1 MSPDNLIA
9 LGIFGTAG
17 LALIAGLG
25 AWIWENTQKR
35 SARLSEE
42 LTDSQIA
49 PTPSINMLEPAQ
61 PITTLTQPGSI
72 RSKFLERPRQILS
85 PPPQK
90 IGPAHKQ
97 IEEVELKTET
107 VETDITYEEAL
118 QDQVE
123 ADEPST
129 ELDEPE
135 APANTEDESFFTCS
149 GHANWTSPENDRDS
163 SAITRAIFRDGFSS
177 LIFSFAGFSNHNW
190 PREFLLKRETQTSYA
205 GAKRHENIS
214 IHCNIRLKAL
224 EGKNLEFDGWWQ
236 ADRHDNTKYLKYRF
250 SGVLQTSRQIPPAT
264 LGPTPGAAI
273 RPSAAPAPVGVADV
287 RDISIPGRRFSIG
300 IGEYRGNPFLEIL
313 ENNRPWGET
322 HRKAKRHFS
331 FGRRKARMII
341 LAKDQI
347 QAFVTSGGESPAGL
361 PVTVSSMPLLDGNVV
376 IKKED
381 SFNIGSLRLPHPHIK
396 ITHKNESLGIGLS
409 KADAL
414 LALWPLIEK
423 WAKKD

>member
-1 MSPDNLIA
+1 MSPDNLVA
-9 LGIFGTAG
+9 CGIFGTAA

-25 AWIWENTQKR
+25 AWIWEVIQKR
-35 SARLSEE
+35 STSSSAEPPDKPTVLAPP
-42 LTDSQIA
+42 IA
-49 PTPSINMLEPAQ
+49 TPEATPTVTN
-61 PITTLTQPGSI
+61 LTQPGSI
-72 RSKFLERPRQILS
+72 RSKFLERPKQILS
-85 PPPQK
+85 PSPTMTGTTHQEV
-90 IGPAHKQ
+90 
-97 IEEVELKTET
+97 EEVELKTET
-107 VETDITYEEAL
+107 VEADITYEEAL

-129 ELDEPE
+129 QLDEPE
-135 APANTEDESFFTCS
+135 VPAVPEDESFFTCS

-163 SAITRAIFRDGFSS
+163 SAITRAIFRNGFSS

-190 PREFLLKRETQTSYA
+190 PRELLLKRETQTSFS

-214 IHCNIRLKAL
+214 IHCKISLKAL
-224 EGKNLEFDGWWQ
+224 QGKNLEFDGWWQ
-236 ADRHDNTKYLKYRF
+236 ADRHDNTKYLQYRF
-250 SGVLQTSRQIPPAT
+250 SGVLQASRQIPAT
-264 LGPTPGAAI
+264 PLGPIPAAAI
-273 RPSAAPAPVGVADV
+273 RPAAAAAPAGLSDG
-287 RDISIPGRRFSIG
+287 RDISIPRRRFSLG
-300 IGEYRGNPFLEIL
+300 IGQYRGKPFLEIL
-313 ENNRPWGET
+313 ENSRPWGET

-347 QAFVTSGGESPAGL
+347 QAFVTSGGENPAGL
-361 PVTVSSMPLLDGNVV
+361 PVTVSSVPLLDGNVV

-414 LALWPLIEK
+414 LSLWPLIEQ
-423 WAKKD
+423 WAKKN